1 MQNYQKIMKL
11 ISDFIENGI
20 LSSDDLKK
28 EIITN
33 LKFKKEKIIND
44 LQLVRKEDFIQLKR
58 LVEKQEKIIKN
69 LKKKQ
74 NQEGSDT
81 LNNKPPS
88 WLFDN
93 CMFPPCEFTISSTI
107 ARPKP
112 TPFLFILLLLSNL

>member
-58 LVEKQEKIIKN
+58 LVEKQDKIIKN
-69 LKKKQ
+69 LTKKKKIKK
-74 NQEGSDT
+74 EVT
-81 LNNKPPS
+81 L
-88 WLFDN
+88 
-93 CMFPPCEFTISSTI
+93 
-107 ARPKP
+107 
-112 TPFLFILLLLSNL
+112 

>member
-33 LKFKKEKIIND
+33 LKFKKENIIND

-69 LKKKQ
+69 LKKKTK
-74 NQEGSDT
+74 SRR
-81 LNNKPPS
+81 K
-88 WLFDN
+88 
-93 CMFPPCEFTISSTI
+93 
-107 ARPKP
+107 
-112 TPFLFILLLLSNL
+112 

>member
-11 ISDFIENGI
+11 KSDFIENGI

-69 LKKKQ
+69 LKKKTK
-74 NQEGSDT
+74 SRR
-81 LNNKPPS
+81 K
-88 WLFDN
+88 
-93 CMFPPCEFTISSTI
+93 
-107 ARPKP
+107 
-112 TPFLFILLLLSNL
+112 

>member
-58 LVEKQEKIIKN
+58 LVEKQDKIIKN
-69 LKKKQ
+69 LKKK
-74 NQEGSDT
+74 
-81 LNNKPPS
+81 KK
-88 WLFDN
+88 
-93 CMFPPCEFTISSTI
+93 SS
-107 ARPKP
+107 RK
-112 TPFLFILLLLSNL
+112 

>member
-33 LKFKKEKIIND
+33 LKFKKEKIVND

-58 LVEKQEKIIKN
+58 LVEKQDKIIKN
-69 LKKKQ
+69 LTKKKKIKK
-74 NQEGSDT
+74 EVT
-81 LNNKPPS
+81 L
-88 WLFDN
+88 
-93 CMFPPCEFTISSTI
+93 
-107 ARPKP
+107 
-112 TPFLFILLLLSNL
+112 

>member
-33 LKFKKEKIIND
+33 LKFKKKKIIND

-58 LVEKQEKIIKN
+58 LVEKQDKIIKN
-69 LKKKQ
+69 LKKKTK
-74 NQEGSDT
+74 SRR
-81 LNNKPPS
+81 K
-88 WLFDN
+88 
-93 CMFPPCEFTISSTI
+93 
-107 ARPKP
+107 
-112 TPFLFILLLLSNL
+112 

>member
-58 LVEKQEKIIKN
+58 LVEKQDKIIKN
-69 LKKKQ
+69 LMKKKKIKK
-74 NQEGSDT
+74 EVT
-81 LNNKPPS
+81 L
-88 WLFDN
+88 
-93 CMFPPCEFTISSTI
+93 
-107 ARPKP
+107 
-112 TPFLFILLLLSNL
+112 